1 MITTTLFFALAITDA
16 TVHTAPGKVIEHAT
30 VVVDGGKIVAVGA
43 GAKVPAGA
51 KVIDGK
57 GLVVTAGL
65 IDAAT
70 TLGMVEVELV
80 DSTNDAQ
87 DGPTEVHAAT
97 RVTDAWNPLSIA
109 IPVARAAG
117 VTTIVAIPRGGLV
130 HGSSAALSLGDGL
143 STKQALRKGPTGIHV
158 RLGEGAVRHGHGSR
172 AAAVERLRE
181 VLSDAADYAK
191 RKGAFEKRQTRDYA
205 VSRLDLEALGPVV
218 RGEVPLV
225 VRVDR
230 AADVRAAL
238 GVAAEYKIRLVIEG
252 GVEAWMLAAELAAAK
267 VPVVMDPMSNLP
279 DSFDGVHVR
288 DDAAAILR
296 KAGVDVAITPLST
309 QSGGHRLRQGA
320 GIAVAY
326 GLAWADALA
335 AITTVPAKIYGLKG
349 RGEITA
355 GGPADVVV
363 WDGDPLETGTLARAV
378 IIDGVEQPLKTRQ
391 TLLLERYRTMP
402 AR

>member
-1 MITTTLFFALAITDA
+1 MIGTTLFFALAITDA

-30 VVVDGGKIVAVGA
+30 VVIDGGKITAVGA
-43 GAKVPAGA
+43 GAKAPAGA

-80 DSTNDAQ
+80 ESTNDAQ

-97 RVTDAWNPLSIA
+97 RVTDAWNPESIA

-117 VTTIVAIPRGGLV
+117 VTTVVAIPRGGLV
-130 HGSSAALSLGDGL
+130 HGSGAALSLGAGL
-143 STKQALRKGPTGIHV
+143 STAKAVRKVVTGVYV

-181 VLSDAADYAK
+181 VLADAADYAK
-191 RKGAFEKRQTRDYA
+191 RRGAFEKRQTRDYA
-205 VSRLDLEALGPVV
+205 ASRLDLEALGPVI

-230 AADVRAAL
+230 AADIRAAL
-238 GVAAEYKIRLVIEG
+238 AVGAELRLKLVILG
-252 GVEAWMLAAELAAAK
+252 GTEAWMLAAELAAAK

-279 DSFDGVHVR
+279 DSFDTVHVR

-309 QSGGHRLRQGA
+309 QSGGHRLRQAA

-326 GLAWADALA
+326 GLTWADALA
-335 AITTVPAKIYGLKG
+335 SVTTVPAKIFGLK
-349 RGEITA
+349 RGELTVGA
-355 GGPADVVV
+355 PADVVV
-363 WDGDPLETGTLARAV
+363 WDGDPLETSTLARAV
-378 IIDGVEQPLKTRQ
+378 IIDGVEQPMTSRQ
-391 TLLLERYRTMP
+391 TKLLQRYRKVP
-402 AR
+402 